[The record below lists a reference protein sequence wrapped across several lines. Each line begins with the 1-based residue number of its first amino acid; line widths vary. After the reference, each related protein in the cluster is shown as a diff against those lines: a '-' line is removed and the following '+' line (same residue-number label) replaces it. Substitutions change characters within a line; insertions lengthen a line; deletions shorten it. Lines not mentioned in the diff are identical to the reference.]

1 MTTAEA
7 LKYVREY
14 YDISNPSEDDN
25 FIFTEALHYLIE
37 ETKVPKYMSELA
49 WFYCE
54 QKRFDLEIRYLEMAA
69 EYGYAPAM
77 EELGYMWYYGQH
89 GEKDYEKAFYYF
101 SKGAESGSMWS
112 EYKLADMY
120 KYGCYVEK
128 DEELYNKLIRAA
140 YEKIKTPYRLNDPY
154 PEITYRMAKI
164 LAEDGKNIDA
174 AIMLRSAKR
183 FMAERL
189 SYDAFWGH
197 IEVMERIIRLMYSLT
212 DVNMNKLDVY
222 DIFGVILP
230 NTRYTFKIGK
240 KKYKIETDNEVAIKF
255 EGTWYRD
262 YKDFIQKATI
272 GNEKIT
278 KIYDELYGW
287 EVLK

>member
-7 LKYVREY
+7 LRYVREY
-14 YDISNPSEDDN
+14 YDISNPSEDDK
-25 FIFTEALHYLIE
+25 FIYTEALYYLID
-37 ETKVPKYMSELA
+37 ETKSPQYMAELA

-54 QKRFDLEIRYLEMAA
+54 EKIFDLEIKYLEMAA
-69 EYGYAPAM
+69 EYGYGPAM

-120 KYGCYVEK
+120 RYGCYVDK
-128 DEELYNKLIRAA
+128 DEEMYKKLIRVA
-140 YEKIKTPYRLNDPY
+140 YEKIKNPNRLNDPY
-154 PEITYRMAKI
+154 PEITYRMAGI
-164 LAEDGKNIDA
+164 LVEEGNKTA
-174 AIMLRSAKR
+174 AVMMLKSAKK

-189 SYDAFWGH
+189 SYDPFWGH
-197 IEVMERIIRLMYSLT
+197 IEVMERIIRLMYSMI
-212 DVNMNKLDVY
+212 DVDKAKLDLY
-222 DIFGVILP
+222 DIFGVMFP
-230 NTRYTFKIGK
+230 NTVFTLKMGK
-240 KKYKIETDNEVAIKF
+240 KKYKIEVDGEEAVKF
-255 EGTWYRD
+255 DGNWYRN

-287 EVLK
+287 EVLT